1 MADFDRN
8 LQPIIKETGY
18 KSSNIP
24 IFAPKDPPMNFS
36 SGQGGGVSDLSQK
49 EDVFAELAAAGQKF
63 SQKGLFVSNAEL
75 EANKRYKTFNPTIGD
90 YEDFAAQGQAWYKQ
104 ATNGVLKGANLAATT
119 VAGGFGMLYGVGKS
133 LLFTQKMSD
142 VYDNEVMRGLDKWNN
157 KVDNEFLPNYYTAA
171 EKNAEWYSTDNW
183 FTTNFLFDKLIK
195 NSGFA
200 VGAMVT
206 GNIANAGLLRAGAAI
221 GSAAA
226 KAATAA
232 EASQAFKLFT
242 PLLRNTSRAFSAG
255 KNIEAASIL
264 ESQISSIADLS
275 TRSSALAN
283 LAKQTT
289 QFAKFGDNARRTAVA
304 INSSAGEA
312 SFEALHTSKEFR
324 ENLIEEYTK
333 TNGFAPSGEALKNI
347 NLEAERVGKTAFFG
361 NMALLSIT
369 EYSQLPYLMG
379 SSYSASRQAANSLLG
394 RVDDFVIDEAGK
406 YVAKAGPKTRF
417 GKIYQGVKRGGAYVF
432 DPKEGAQE
440 VLQYGL
446 QVGTQNYFK
455 KAQEGGEADL
465 YVDGFLYGLFGKDKF
480 GEGVGA
486 LVSKEGIE
494 SGILG
499 AVTGGLMQARGTY
512 RERKA
517 LAKNTESF
525 LNMINNAPSFKEA
538 FEDRLAAANRGVVLQ
553 QQERDAIINGDLLE
567 AKDLREDSLHNY
579 LAPRIKYGRFDM
591 VMEDLSELKAGGM
604 TEQGL
609 TELKEQGMAN
619 INDTVQTFQKRITS
633 IENSANAL
641 NDFYQALNI
650 RYSGEVIEGTDQRKY
665 PPIVIDYLAYA
676 GSKIANY
683 DVRIPQLNTTLT
695 MAGINTQA
703 ILQDIIETGNPNA
716 QATKEALEMINSMDV
731 TSDVKDELKGTLD
744 DIIELSLRRKMFI
757 GEYDGIK
764 NSPLNYVRPEEE
776 VDDVEVSQKEGKK
789 KVQKTLEVG
798 RTYSLVEPIALEKGK
813 IVLAP
818 KFTVLSSTLGGEF
831 EVQLPDGT
839 ATFFSPE
846 QFDKYNISEED
857 NTSQEFEDALNQ
869 SIDDVLQYPA
879 FRDVYE
885 KPGEGVNKLEYIN
898 SLGDKKIST
907 AVINRFKRL
916 TKELLEKQAKAKE
929 IADKIKESS
938 SSLDKQQEDISDNEP
953 FPVGTLPEDVGERV
967 DTGETGRMKSA
978 IDFFDSSITESEEF
992 ADTSKSEPHVTR
1004 SRIFLNKIRK
1014 FKNRNK
1020 LRAIVFTYS
1029 QEESLGLS
1037 GITALSYKMTQEQV
1051 DADKAAFES
1060 RVMNEDNG
1068 FVAMVFVEIDGKKR
1082 YFVDQDGKRIG
1093 EVGQPTDLGKV
1104 IFQTMPSTSITDSRG
1119 NDRYRT
1125 NEKDD
1130 FVKFAK
1136 IWRNRRVELMKPST
1150 VPPTLEFR
1158 VSAGFANTKKEGG
1171 IYKKNPVTSSLVDE
1185 TAIATIPG
1193 LINVVTTDTISYN
1206 GKIVNSKKGLVYIQ
1220 NGDLLQYLN
1229 NNKLGKKKAATAY
1242 ELIKSII
1249 TKLEKD
1255 ASEGKAPQFDKNKLL
1270 FLKNVLNYKKITENA
1285 KDNQFWFDTEN
1296 LTLKLGS
1303 QSYKFSEIASKE
1315 QEIVAQLSEMYHS
1328 ANAKTLRLESPFF
1341 EYFLED
1347 GKLQEREWPNYQSY
1361 LASGKDRTTDE
1372 IPFVTIANPTEAQPY
1387 AFAGKYATLINFET
1401 GDEGYVPSEKE
1412 QDPPS
1417 PSSSGA
1423 PVRPSDIIES
1433 DVPVTVGPYTLND
1446 GTVNTVTMFGG
1457 EFSFKANILPSGE
1470 IEIDTISPETNA
1482 ETIQKFADN
1491 PKKIEVARKKYPT
1504 ATEGLN
1510 DFDAATVFYIGEAAS
1525 KVEAAINEAPA
1536 PAPVAPEAPVSET
1549 TEPTIEESAPT
1560 EAPAPVEKE
1569 APKEKKGLSGF
1580 KSGVKDEE
1588 TRKVR
1593 TGERGGRISD
1603 RDIEAFKAWH
1613 AKNVPNIPFEIL
1625 ENIITLHDG
1634 SKAWGVFEGGVAKFF
1649 RRGLSGTE
1657 YHEVFEGIWKAFL
1670 TEGERQ
1676 AILDEFKSKRGSFLD
1691 RESGQ
1696 LVAYSNATDRQ
1707 AKERIADDFADYRLG
1722 KLPARTLSEKI
1733 RNFFKAIV
1741 DFFKSFVAKPS
1752 LKDDLFNSIDT
1763 GKFKDYVV
1771 SEEAKSAAPEYR
1783 KISIADGSVLSE
1795 DEAWAIVQ
1803 DMTITMSEYIFN
1815 RNNTDGLEKL
1825 FNPRSVTGKEVYN
1838 FLRSEYTDNIELL
1851 GEEAF
1856 KDLFLRSKDLIR
1868 TMGVNIDTE
1877 GVVSTNDASQTD
1889 RLYAAEAFEIDF
1901 KKNMRFSVKFVLAS
1915 NPAAETVYP
1924 EGTAPKLLRSK
1935 AVKGLSLL
1943 NNFNKT
1949 FATLLNKLSNTS
1961 LAKVDQKIIDLVKE
1975 DGNYYRIFNRLG
1987 GDAKNGILDYSKFE
2001 EADWR
2006 FYIQFIQSMSK
2017 SNPFVEI
2024 AIQREGDGGVE
2035 SFTAPGDRTS
2045 ALNKTRNE
2053 WFQNIKQLSKS
2064 ETSFIFK
2071 KKGDKGITLYAIN
2084 KDQKEYPT
2092 KDGLLQPQRVQNYLK
2107 NIGIEFPL
2115 SFIEKINNDEKLKKR
2130 FDNAVTKIYEMGP
2143 NGYASLSGDKFSGV
2157 DSHVR
2162 TLADMYVRL
2171 VNPDQDTTRFNIE
2184 NKRIS
2189 NFTDSNA
2196 PSVFEA
2202 EFNEA
2207 MTLDE
2212 LFEARPEL
2220 KDAFSKNSLLIKKGG
2235 MFYDDN
2241 GNKIEGKV
2249 LQIGVIDGLKDET
2262 TDRGLSISSL
2272 TKGDRFTVEINQN
2285 INGNYYILV
2294 PADSSTERMLNLGSM
2309 VEYELF
2315 NNDAERAFK
2324 KIKSI
2329 FKGYLEDEVDLA
2341 LDWETRSKLASA
2353 KDNAKELRF
2362 FKDILDAPLVEEIHK
2377 AIKEGKSRK
2386 DILALVSD
2394 EALENSIRNTITS
2407 LNQSTLKDLI
2417 NSGEVTKNSEGYRY
2431 ETLDSKFAQTN
2442 ELNRNALS
2450 EDEMM
2455 QVLSFVNM
2463 NYMIANIEMHKF
2475 IFGDPYQFK
2484 IKNGKLDETKR
2495 IKSWL
2500 SPRRVTI
2507 DHPEFNKFLNNRF
2520 NDVTEDL
2527 SLEADD
2533 KFRYTFKSYVKTATL
2548 NDVNPFS
2555 KFIKK
2560 FGGYDEAD
2568 GFSVIIDGAYREVKL
2583 KNGEWSNDLAEP
2595 WFQWNQAYARQKMS
2609 AKGLYEYKSEA
2620 LKKHDQKLITKPQ
2633 PPFVIE
2639 VLKPIVSGS
2648 KAGLNRIEGILDK
2661 FSQMPITY
2669 KMVEGTNL
2677 ENLYVQM
2684 LNEKVGYVSYKS
2696 SRKEGARQ
2704 GHNLY
2709 NGNGDYNNAKFGE
2722 ETIENVAWKTYGIQV
2737 ENSYEEG
2744 KLQTRVSQL
2753 TKNDTMDMFENGKEV
2768 EGMKGATALAEEK
2781 IKIFK
2786 EMHQN
2791 SYEEFLNKLGL
2802 EDLNGNYVVVDNVK
2816 ISRELEYE
2824 LLRRQ
2829 VSQNVIDT
2837 IRLNEN
2843 GEFNMPFEAS
2853 SAYEQ
2858 IRSVL
2863 ISMINKS
2870 LISPQMNGKPHVQVP
2885 ATLWENAKEG
2895 RKILRKTKDGYVEIT
2910 RKQYDALSE
2919 QDKSSVVLS
2928 SDALKFY
2935 ENEDGKRYMEVM
2947 IPNFWKKYFTDKTK
2961 FPDDK
2966 AIFEYLNKPENQKI
2980 LFGVGA
2986 RIPHQATSS
2995 TEVFK
3000 IAGFLDSSM
3009 GSTVVVPSEIVAK
3022 AGSDFDIDKLN
3033 MYLKSVYVDVNGN
3046 IKAVEYK
3053 GSKEATMEF
3062 YTKVYED
3069 RIQKQLDSISRYD
3082 EFRDKVLEIFEAAET
3097 IEDPSNVTAESL
3109 EVLLGEDL
3117 YNFYINHREII
3128 NEMEEQALSKGMTPA
3143 DYVGDQMGRLATK
3156 FEDLSK
3162 EKFDSNLKNA
3172 YVQKMYKKSLENRY
3186 YEILQDLV
3194 TLPGNFERLMSPVSD
3209 AGLSKVADILDD
3221 ATNNKESDVK
3231 NKLVSRSFMTSLRQ
3245 AFLMGKKWVGIA
3257 AVNITGHAIG
3267 QKVGLYFDS
3276 RLLDKLSDYDR
3287 GFLGDLSLAIPHN
3300 TTTVD
3305 GKEMISLGGLKT
3317 ADGKDEFISDRLSG
3331 YATSFVDVA
3340 KDPYILKL
3348 IQSDLVVGTAMLM
3361 ERIGA
3366 GELTAYFLNQP
3377 IIIEHL
3383 KNIDKIKSRSL
3394 FGKDNL
3400 EYTYSKFPSSE
3411 DESYDLSNEFEKD
3424 ADGKIDFEKSKQN
3437 LLNLIREN
3445 ANRPEGT
3452 KASAEFNAKQVAIF
3466 NEFLKLA
3473 KLAQLNFKFTQAYNY
3488 DTTRVTNYEGFKRKM
3503 TRTTSAIETNIVSSI
3518 EKVMND
3524 TFIGE
3529 QVRLLREELKSLGA
3543 IMKLDSQGIDQYIDD
3558 VMEPFYDNEYMSED
3572 DFNYVA
3578 KKLKSSFLDFLIQT
3592 RSTSIFPDDSKNL
3605 FTGENSVASRL
3616 LKLKKKYPTSN
3627 LLSNLVPVSSLQE
3640 NGPVTVSLKVKP
3652 TDAVDVD
3659 MHIGM
3664 MRELKELEPEFYNDL
3679 VKLSILQG
3687 TMDTNLSIS
3696 PIVPVEDRAAII
3708 APVINV
3714 LQPSSELEAFNK
3726 EGLFYRNNF
3735 SDSTIVP
3742 EISPRYRT
3750 VDSGL
3755 GLQID
3760 YGKTDTFL
3768 SSITNGITPGS
3779 GKLISLNNKYSFMNQ
3794 ANKDFVKMRRYQY
3807 VSSMTASGPKTIV
3820 VDITSGKTMLVKDF
3834 TKLSNDGILSKNEM
3848 VGYKKVKS
3856 EDGVPLT
3863 IQRKS
3868 GKSLDEFSVFKMVN
3882 LYGSSRIVTEYKK
3895 LMTPSVFDNNTFKV
3909 EKELTDN
3916 AIIAMFAGEK
3926 VVAPTVIEQP
3936 TIIEPSTGTETYSGK
3951 ITSLKPNQIFVF
3963 GSNEGGSQ
3971 GQAPTHGA
3979 GAAKLAKDKFGAIQG
3994 QSRGL
3999 QGQSYAIV
4007 TKKFYDVERSSTPE
4021 EITTEIKTLYDYAR
4035 NNPDKEF
4042 LVSDYS
4048 ETNLNGYS
4056 GQEMAAMFANAGPIP
4071 SNIVFNENFEKLV
4084 STGIE
4089 PVVEEVAAVEEVTP
4103 GTQKPKFTY
4112 KGTTIDTDFQ
4122 LTEGQRQ
4129 ALERLIDFSTDPG
4142 SEFITLQGAA
4152 GTGKTSIIGYLQK
4165 YLRNYK
4171 FNFLAPTHA
4180 ATAELAFATV
4190 KTGNKQLPM
4199 TVASAISTKYDPTTG
4214 ESTPVIN
4221 AKLARRLGL
4230 SNNIIVLDEVS
4241 MLNSKDYEALVQVAP
4256 KNNIKV
4262 IFMGDVMQI
4271 PEVDVRNPEKKLV
4284 SKAFTDTGQVVLTEV
4299 KRTSSDAILNMLTN
4313 VRNNVNDQIPI
4324 VPSTDQLEYLPIS
4337 KFNSKLAE
4345 VFEKNPEETVLISYT
4360 NKGVQDYNLK
4370 IRESLGRYGDLQK
4383 GDIVVGY
4390 LGYSSKQIEKQN
4402 IANSI
4407 RYTIRDV
4414 RKDGSLYS
4422 IVASSKKLKSL
4433 QDAGVS
4439 DVEEIASTNYA
4450 QLSRN
4455 DSFDFENLT
4464 EEDFQKNNEMLS
4476 KMMSKLHEAKQIAL
4490 RTKSGKDWAKY
4501 YDVKDGISM
4510 QLRIVDL
4517 GDTYIYNP
4525 ASGVMEKYVNEQ
4537 HKNIDKDLL
4546 IEKGIDFGHAVTIH
4560 KSQGSTVKN
4569 VFFDA
4574 SSLPRGSSSKL
4585 MMNGKEVST
4594 EKHSL
4599 LYVGIS
4605 RASEYLGINADNPLN
4620 FYYPDGQEAAATPAP
4635 VEQKSRIIKVNQF
4648 SITIQ
4653 PDGKMFY
4660 DNGKEVTDQTTK
4672 NKVSIRKELQ
4682 DGTLRVS
4689 TYNNSEYF
4697 VLLDGRI
4704 LGSGKT
4710 NLGKETVGDPKIKE
4724 QILDKAVLYRKTC

>member
-24 IFAPKDPPMNFS
+24 LVAPKDPPMNFS

-142 VYDNEVMRGLDKWNN
+142 VFDNEVMRGLDEWNT

-221 GSAAA
+221 GGAAA

-283 LAKQTT
+283 IAKQTT
-289 QFAKFGDNARRTAVA
+289 QFAKFGDTARRTAVA

-324 ENLIEEYTK
+324 ENLIEEYTRK
-333 TNGFAPSGEALKNI
+333 NGFAPTGEDLKNI
-347 NLEAERVGKTAFFG
+347 NVEAERVGKTAFFG

-394 RVDDFVIDEAGK
+394 RVDDFTIDEAGK
-406 YVAKAGPKTRF
+406 YIAKAGPKTRF
-417 GKIYQGVKRGGAYVF
+417 GKIYEGVKRGGAYVF

-446 QVGTQNYFK
+446 QVGTQSYFK
-455 KAQEGGEADL
+455 KAQQGGEADL

-512 RERKA
+512 QERKA

-538 FEDRLAAANRGVVLQ
+538 FEDKLTAANRGVVLQ

-591 VMEDLSELKAGGM
+591 VMEDLGELKAGGM

-633 IENSANAL
+633 IENSAKAL

-683 DVRIPQLNTTLT
+683 DVRIPQLNTKLT

-744 DIIELSLRRKMFI
+744 DVIELSLRRKMFI

-764 NSPLNYVRPEEE
+764 NSPLNYVRPDEEI
-776 VDDVEVSQKEGKK
+776 DDVEVTQKEGNKR
-789 KVQKTLEVG
+789 VQKTLEVG
-798 RTYSLVEPIALEKGK
+798 RTYSLVEPITLEKGK

-857 NTSQEFEDALNQ
+857 NTSQEFEDALNEA
-869 SIDDVLQYPA
+869 IDDVLQYPA
-879 FRDVYE
+879 FRDVIE

-898 SLGDKKIST
+898 SLGDKKISA
-907 AVINRFKRL
+907 AVVNRFKRL
-916 TKELLEKQAKAKE
+916 TKELLEKQAKERE
-929 IADKIKESS
+929 IANKIKESS

-953 FPVGTLPEDVGERV
+953 FPVGTLPEDAGERV
-967 DTGETGRMKSA
+967 DTGETGLMKSA
-978 IDFFDSSITESEEF
+978 VDYFDSSTTESEQYN
-992 ADTSKSEPHVTR
+992 DPSKSQPHVVR
-1004 SRIFLNKIRK
+1004 SRVFLNNARK

-1020 LRAIVFTYS
+1020 LRAIVFTYN

-1037 GITALSYKMTQEQV
+1037 GITALSFRMTQEQV
-1051 DADKAAFES
+1051 DADKAAFETK
-1060 RVMNEDNG
+1060 VTNKDNG
-1068 FVAMVFVEIDGKKR
+1068 FVGMVFVELDGKKR

-1093 EVGQPTDLGKV
+1093 EVGQQVDLGKV

-1119 NDRYRT
+1119 NDSYRE
-1125 NEKDD
+1125 NEKDS
-1130 FVKFAK
+1130 FVRFAQ
-1136 IWRNRRVELMKPST
+1136 IWRNRREELMKPST
-1150 VPPTLEFR
+1150 IPPTLEFR
-1158 VSAGFANTKKEGG
+1158 ISRG
-1171 IYKKNPVTSSLVDE
+1171 IPVKQEKDGVYKKNSVTNSLVDE

-1193 LINVVTTDTISYN
+1193 LINVVTTDTITHN
-1206 GKIVNSKKGLVYIQ
+1206 GRIVNAKKGFVYIQ
-1220 NGDLLQYLN
+1220 SGDLLQYLN

-1242 ELIKSII
+1242 ELIKSNIA
-1249 TKLEKD
+1249 KLEKD
-1255 ASEGKAPQFDKNKLL
+1255 ASEGKTPQFDKNKIL
-1270 FLKNVLNYKKITENA
+1270 FLKNVLNYKKITKDP

-1303 QSYKFSEIASKE
+1303 KSYKFSEIASRE
-1315 QEIVAQLSEMYHS
+1315 EEIIAQLSEMYHS
-1328 ANAKTLRLESPFF
+1328 ANAKTLRLQSPFF

-1361 LASGKDRTTDE
+1361 LASGKNRTTDE

-1401 GDEGYVPSEKE
+1401 GDEGYVPTQEEQEPPKPSE
-1412 QDPPS
+1412 
-1417 PSSSGA
+1417 SGA

-1482 ETIQKFADN
+1482 QTIQKFADA
-1491 PKKIEVARKKYPT
+1491 PAKVAIARKKYPT

-1510 DFDAATVFYIGEAAS
+1510 DFDAATVFYIGEAAA
-1525 KVEAAINEAPA
+1525 KVEAAINEEEVSTPA
-1536 PAPVAPEAPVSET
+1536 PITPAAPIVSGIEAKKTDIERRRQTSLISDKDGDVVNGMSTIISDGTEGYYYDANGNEEVVSGINLEDT
-1549 TEPTIEESAPT
+1549 KAKLNSKYDAELAALGGAAPT
-1560 EAPAPVEKE
+1560 EAPAPVEKKTT
-1569 APKEKKGLSGF
+1569 PTGQKKGLSGL
-1580 KSGVKDEE
+1580 KSGVEDNE
-1588 TRKVR
+1588 TRRAR
-1593 TGERGGRISD
+1593 TGEAGGRISG
-1603 RDIEAFKAWH
+1603 RDIEAFRAWH

-1625 ENIITLHDG
+1625 ESIITLHDG
-1634 SKAWGVFEGGVAKFF
+1634 AKAWGVFENGVAKFF
-1649 RRGLSGTE
+1649 KSGLRGTE

-1670 TEGERQ
+1670 TQSERQ

-1741 DFFKSFVAKPS
+1741 DFFKAFIGNPS

-1783 KISIADGSVLSE
+1783 KIRTADGTVLSE
-1795 DEAWAIVQ
+1795 DQAWAIVQ
-1803 DMTITMSEYIFN
+1803 DMTITMAGYIFN
-1815 RNNTDGLEKL
+1815 RNNTDGLDKL
-1825 FNPRSVTGKEVYN
+1825 FNPLATTGKDIYN
-1838 FLRSEYTDNIELL
+1838 YLRQKYANNIEIL

-1856 KDLFLRSKDLIR
+1856 QDLFLRSRDLIR
-1868 TMGVNIDTE
+1868 TMGINIDANAL
-1877 GVVSTNDASQTD
+1877 VSTNNGDQNN

-1901 KKNMRFSVKFVLAS
+1901 QKNMRFSIKFLLAS
-1915 NPAAETVYP
+1915 NAAAETIYSEGEAP
-1924 EGTAPKLLRSK
+1924 EFVTSNIIPGFK
-1935 AVKGLSLL
+1935 LL
-1943 NNFNKT
+1943 NNFNKS
-1949 FATLLNKLSNTS
+1949 FATILNKLSNTS
-1961 LAKVDQKIIDLVKE
+1961 LAKIDKKIIDLVKE

-1987 GDAKNGILDYSKFE
+1987 GDAKNGILDYGSFNVT
-2001 EADWR
+2001 DWR

-2017 SNPFVEI
+2017 SNPFVEV
-2024 AIQREGDGGVE
+2024 AIQRDTENGIE

-2053 WFQNIKQLSKS
+2053 WFQNIKELSKS
-2064 ETSFIFK
+2064 ETSFIVK
-2071 KKGDKGITLYAIN
+2071 KRNDMGTMIYAIDD
-2084 KDQKEYPT
+2084 KSEYYPS
-2092 KDGLLQPQRVQNYLK
+2092 KQSLLEPKRVQNYLK

-2115 SFIEKINNDEKLKKR
+2115 SFIEKINTNEKQKKT

-2143 NGYASLSGDKFSGV
+2143 KGYAVLSGDKFSGV

-2171 VNPDQDTTRFNIE
+2171 TNPDQDTTRFNINNE
-2184 NKRIS
+2184 RTS
-2189 NFTDSNA
+2189 NFSDSNA

-2212 LFEARPEL
+2212 LFESRPEL
-2220 KDAFSKNSLLIKKGG
+2220 KDTFSKNSLLIKKGG
-2235 MFYDDN
+2235 MFFDQN

-2249 LQIGVIDGLKDET
+2249 LKIGVVDGLRDET
-2262 TDRGLSISSL
+2262 TDRGLSMSSL
-2272 TKGDRFTVEINQN
+2272 TKGDRFTVGINQN
-2285 INGNYYILV
+2285 INGNYYILI
-2294 PADSSTERMLNLGSM
+2294 PADSSTERVLNLGLM
-2309 VEYELF
+2309 IDYDLF
-2315 NNDAERAFK
+2315 NGDGARAFT
-2324 KIKSI
+2324 KIKNV
-2329 FKGYLEDEVDLA
+2329 FKGYLEDEIDLA
-2341 LDWETRSKLASA
+2341 LDWETRSKISA
-2353 KDNAKELRF
+2353 TKNNAKELRF
-2362 FKDILDAPLVEEIHK
+2362 FKDILEPSLVDKIHK
-2377 AIKEGKSRK
+2377 AIEEGQSRE
-2386 DILALVSD
+2386 DILSLVSD
-2394 EALENSIRNTITS
+2394 EALEESLRNTLTS
-2407 LNQSTLKDLI
+2407 LNQTTLNDLI
-2417 NSGEVTKNSEGYRY
+2417 NTGEVVKNIEGYEY
-2431 ETLDSKFAQTN
+2431 ETLDSKFTQTN
-2442 ELNRNALS
+2442 DLNRNALS
-2450 EDEMM
+2450 EENMM

-2500 SPRRVTI
+2500 SPRKVTV
-2507 DHPEFNKFLNNRF
+2507 DFLEMNQEFNKVYNNP
-2520 NDVTEDL
+2520 TEAI
-2527 SLEADD
+2527 SLDADD
-2533 KFRYTFKSYVKTATL
+2533 MFRYTFKSYVKTVTL
-2548 NDVNPFS
+2548 NDVNPASEFVQ
-2555 KFIKK
+2555 KFE
-2560 FGGYDEAD
+2560 GYDESD
-2568 GFSVIIDGAYREVKL
+2568 GFSIMLDGAYREVKL
-2583 KNGEWSNDLAEP
+2583 KNGDTFSEE
-2595 WFQWNQAYARQKMS
+2595 WFQWNQSYARQKMA
-2609 AKGLYEYKSEA
+2609 AKGLYEYKNEA
-2620 LKKHDQKLITKPQ
+2620 LKNHDQETIVKPQ
-2633 PPFVIE
+2633 PVFITE

-2648 KAGLNRIEGILDK
+2648 KAGLNRIEGVLDK

-2684 LNEKVGYVSYKS
+2684 LQEKVGYVVYKS
-2696 SRKEGARQ
+2696 ARKEGVRQ
-2704 GHNLY
+2704 GHSLY
-2709 NGNGDYNNAKFGE
+2709 NKNGDYNTAKFGE

-2753 TKNDTMDMFENGKEV
+2753 TKNDTMDMYDNGKEA
-2768 EGMKGATALAEEK
+2768 EGMEGASALAEEK

-2791 SYEEFLNKLGL
+2791 AYEEFLNKLGL
-2802 EDLNGNYVVVDNVK
+2802 EDLNGSYNIVDHVK

-2829 VSQNVIDT
+2829 APQNVIDT
-2837 IRLNEN
+2837 IRLNED
-2843 GEFNMPFEAS
+2843 GQFMMPFEAS
-2853 SAYEQ
+2853 AAYEQ
-2858 IRSVL
+2858 IRSIL

-2885 ATLWENAKEG
+2885 ATLWENAKAG
-2895 RKILRKTKDGYVEIT
+2895 RSLLRKTKDGYVKIT

-2919 QDKSSVVLS
+2919 QDKKGVVLS

-2935 ENEDGKRYMEVM
+2935 ENENGKRYMEVM
-2947 IPNFWKKYFTDKTK
+2947 IPNFWRKYFVGMTD
-2961 FPDDK
+2961 
-2966 AIFEYLNKPENQKI
+2966 AQALEYLNRPENQKI

-2986 RIPHQATSS
+2986 RIPHQAMSS

-3000 IAGFLDSSM
+3000 VAGFLDASM

-3033 MYLKSVYVDVNGN
+3033 MYLKSVYIDVNG
-3046 IKAVEYK
+3046 KVKLVEYK
-3053 GSKEATMEF
+3053 GSKEATMDF

-3069 RIQKQLDSISRYD
+3069 RIQKQLDKITNYD
-3082 EFRDKVLEIFEAAET
+3082 EFRDNVLEIFEAAET
-3097 IEDPSNVTAESL
+3097 ITDPSNVTSESL
-3109 EVLLGEDL
+3109 EKLLGEDL
-3117 YNFYINHREII
+3117 FKYYVNHREVIS
-3128 NEMEEQALSKGMTPA
+3128 EMEEQAFSKGVSPA

-3156 FEDLSK
+3156 FENLSK
-3162 EKFDSNLKNA
+3162 EKFGGNLKTN

-3186 YEILQDLV
+3186 YEILEGLV

-3221 ATNNKESDVK
+3221 ATGDKEANIK
-3231 NKLVSRSFMTSLRQ
+3231 NKLISRSFMTSLRQ

-3276 RLLDKLSDYDR
+3276 RLTDRLSEYDR
-3287 GFLGDLSLAIPHN
+3287 KFLGDLSLAIPHN

-3305 GKEMISLGGLKT
+3305 GEEMISLGGLKT
-3317 ADGKDEFISDRLSG
+3317 ADGRDEFISDRLSG
-3331 YATSFVDVA
+3331 YATAFVDVA

-3361 ERIGA
+3361 ERIGS
-3366 GELTAYFLNQP
+3366 GELTPYFLNQP
-3377 IIIEHL
+3377 MIIEYL
-3383 KNIDKIKSRSL
+3383 KTLDKYKSRSL

-3400 EYTYSKFPSSE
+3400 EYIYGKFPTKAAARK
-3411 DESYDLSNEFEKD
+3411 DYDLANEFERN
-3424 ADGKIDFEKSKQN
+3424 ADGTVNFEKSKQN

-3445 ANRPEGT
+3445 ANRPENT
-3452 KASAEFNAKQVAIF
+3452 NASIEFNAKQVAIF

-3503 TRTTSAIETNIVSSI
+3503 TRTESARQANIISSI
-3518 EKVMND
+3518 SKVMNG
-3524 TFIGE
+3524 TFIGD
-3529 QVRLLREELKSLGA
+3529 QKRLLKKELEALGE
-3543 IMKLDSQGIDQYIDD
+3543 IMKLDSQDIDQYINE
-3558 VMEPFYDNEYMSED
+3558 VMEPFYADEYMSAE

-3578 KKLKSSFLDFLIQT
+3578 KKLKYSFLDFLVQT
-3592 RSTSIFPDDSKNL
+3592 RSTSVFPDDIKNL
-3605 FTGENSVASRL
+3605 FTGNNSVASRL
-3616 LKLKKKYPTSN
+3616 LKLKSKYPSSN

-3640 NGPVTVSLKVKP
+3640 NGPVTVALKVKP
-3652 TDAVDVD
+3652 TEAMDVD
-3659 MHIGM
+3659 RYTGM
-3664 MRELKELEPEFYNDL
+3664 MRELKEQEPEFYNDL
-3679 VKLSILQG
+3679 VKLSVLQG
-3687 TMDTNLSIS
+3687 TLETNLSIAS
-3696 PIVPVEDRAAII
+3696 IVPVEDRAAII
-3708 APVINV
+3708 APVIDV
-3714 LQPSSELEAFNK
+3714 LQPSSELEVFNR

-3735 SDSTIVP
+3735 ADDRIVP
-3742 EISPRYRT
+3742 EIKPRYQT
-3750 VDSGL
+3750 VNTGL
-3755 GLQID
+3755 GLQIN

-3768 SSITNGITPGS
+3768 SSLVNGITPGS
-3779 GKLISLNNKYSFMNQ
+3779 GKLVSLNNKYSFMNG
-3794 ANKDFVKMRRYQY
+3794 ADKDFLKMKRYQY
-3807 VSSMTASGPKTIV
+3807 VNGFIGGTSATIV
-3820 VDITSGKTMLVKDF
+3820 VDITTGKEMSSKDF
-3834 TKLSNDGILSKNEM
+3834 NKLSNQGTVSKNEM

-3856 EDGVPLT
+3856 KDGVPLI
-3863 IQRKS
+3863 IQRRV
-3868 GKSLDEFSVFKMVN
+3868 GRSLDEFSVFKMVN
-3882 LYGSSRIVTEYKK
+3882 LYGSPRIVTEYKK
-3895 LMTPSVFDNNTFKV
+3895 LMTPSILDNNTFEV
-3909 EKELTDN
+3909 AEELTDDS
-3916 AIIAMFAGEK
+3916 IIAIFAGEA
-3926 VVAPTVIEQP
+3926 VQTNPAE
-3936 TIIEPSTGTETYSGK
+3936 
-3951 ITSLKPNQIFVF
+3951 
-3963 GSNEGGSQ
+3963 
-3971 GQAPTHGA
+3971 
-3979 GAAKLAKDKFGAIQG
+3979 LAKEILSAEYSLEDRLNTLLDDAVANEDYERAALIRNEINESTSKEVSAKE
-3994 QSRGL
+3994 S
-3999 QGQSYAIV
+3999 
-4007 TKKFYDVERSSTPE
+4007 KVERSDRIVSKSEVKSNP
-4021 EITTEIKTLYDYAR
+4021 KTLYLFGDNDAR
-4035 NNPDKEF
+4035 KGLGGQAKEMRG
-4042 LVSDYS
+4042 
-4048 ETNLNGYS
+4048 E
-4056 GQEMAAMFANAGPIP
+4056 
-4071 SNIVFNENFEKLV
+4071 SN
-4084 STGIE
+4084 
-4089 PVVEEVAAVEEVTP
+4089 
-4103 GTQKPKFTY
+4103 
-4112 KGTTIDTDFQ
+4112 TI
-4122 LTEGQRQ
+4122 G
-4129 ALERLIDFSTDPG
+4129 
-4142 SEFITLQGAA
+4142 
-4152 GTGKTSIIGYLQK
+4152 
-4165 YLRNYK
+4165 
-4171 FNFLAPTHA
+4171 
-4180 ATAELAFATV
+4180 
-4190 KTGNKQLPM
+4190 
-4199 TVASAISTKYDPTTG
+4199 ISTK
-4214 ESTPVIN
+4214 
-4221 AKLARRLGL
+4221 KLPATSEQSYKTDAELEL
-4230 SNNIIVLDEVS
+4230 NKNIIRDDINKAINEW
-4241 MLNSKDYEALVQVAP
+4241 NSGNYNKLVIPQIGVGLAQLPTRAPETYEFLQQEFQRLTDYVNIFEKPVAVAP
-4256 KNNIKV
+4256 RSV
-4262 IFMGDVMQI
+4262 
-4271 PEVDVRNPEKKLV
+4271 
-4284 SKAFTDTGQVVLTEV
+4284 T
-4299 KRTSSDAILNMLTN
+4299 
-4313 VRNNVNDQIPI
+4313 
-4324 VPSTDQLEYLPIS
+4324 PSP
-4337 KFNSKLAE
+4337 
-4345 VFEKNPEETVLISYT
+4345 
-4360 NKGVQDYNLK
+4360 
-4370 IRESLGRYGDLQK
+4370 
-4383 GDIVVGY
+4383 
-4390 LGYSSKQIEKQN
+4390 
-4402 IANSI
+4402 
-4407 RYTIRDV
+4407 
-4414 RKDGSLYS
+4414 
-4422 IVASSKKLKSL
+4422 L
-4433 QDAGVS
+4433 QDAIDKAVGKALS
-4439 DVEEIASTNYA
+4439 DYEYFYVDLPSGLTQDQQDSVFGFNGLNDDYEKYEREINSLEDLKKAEEIEKEYPWAIYSSNGDSSSKGIRNSVEFDLA
-4450 QLSRN
+4450 NLSIEIGDRTEYFN
-4455 DSFDFENLT
+4455 TDNLESLIRDFENRRIP
-4464 EEDFQKNNEMLS
+4464 EEFIETAEERLNELGLMRFVGYNPNQLPLFDVVDPITKNRMDIESEYQNGTLKVS
-4476 KMMSKLHEAKQIAL
+4476 VLPN
-4490 RTKSGKDWAKY
+4490 
-4501 YDVKDGISM
+4501 DVK
-4510 QLRIVDL
+4510 
-4517 GDTYIYNP
+4517 
-4525 ASGVMEKYVNEQ
+4525 
-4537 HKNIDKDLL
+4537 
-4546 IEKGIDFGHAVTIH
+4546 
-4560 KSQGSTVKN
+4560 
-4569 VFFDA
+4569 
-4574 SSLPRGSSSKL
+4574 
-4585 MMNGKEVST
+4585 
-4594 EKHSL
+4594 
-4599 LYVGIS
+4599 
-4605 RASEYLGINADNPLN
+4605 
-4620 FYYPDGQEAAATPAP
+4620 
-4635 VEQKSRIIKVNQF
+4635 
-4648 SITIQ
+4648 
-4653 PDGKMFY
+4653 
-4660 DNGKEVTDQTTK
+4660 
-4672 NKVSIRKELQ
+4672 
-4682 DGTLRVS
+4682 
-4689 TYNNSEYF
+4689 YF

-4704 LGSGKT
+4704 LDANPKS
-4710 NLGKETVGDPKIKE
+4710 LGNESVTDPDMRDM
-4724 QILDKAVLYRKTC
+4724 ILDKAVVYKKTC